1 MVEADL
7 SDWAPLTDYENLTVE
22 WHVPSDDE
30 TACAIS
36 LFKTAADSRLQQIN
50 DLISPT
56 SSDDEDA
63 KKSSAD
69 WTDELRECLKYLVSA
84 MLASIP
90 LYQRCSPPEEWD
102 LNPRDAPDI
111 KPPPEMMDVEEDFS
125 DADQPDVE
133 EEDAVEEDEDED
145 FSDSDSAT
153 GRSQK
158 YADGFINRPL
168 SPEQAE
174 ILRIVYVDIG
184 SMLSLLVKYLWLN
197 RKDDMQSFVEVTTAI
212 FCWLYPQGLANMN
225 DIRMEMTSSAISNIR
240 RAAFVI
246 KGLGKAY
253 YPEAILVQRV
263 EAMHRE
269 RVSHNFAVKPSR
281 TWWQD
286 SLIGD
291 VVAMTTSQYIDVRR

>member
-1 MVEADL
+1 MAPEDIFRPTGPTNRKYHTQIYQYAKFNDRRRHRADSTRMSRNDVSLYWKESCQRDFQFKWHIYFRNATREKRSYALHNITLMVEADL
-7 SDWAPLTDYENLTVE
+7 SDWAPLTDYENLNVE

-197 RKDDMQSFVEVTTAI
+197 RKDDMQSFVEVT
-212 FCWLYPQGLANMN
+212 
-225 DIRMEMTSSAISNIR
+225 
-240 RAAFVI
+240 
-246 KGLGKAY
+246 
-253 YPEAILVQRV
+253 
-263 EAMHRE
+263 
-269 RVSHNFAVKPSR
+269 
-281 TWWQD
+281 
-286 SLIGD
+286 
-291 VVAMTTSQYIDVRR
+291 